1 MNKESSL
8 EKCVL
13 IPFIKYQRLMKQ
25 QQQIGAGGTDNFPYK
40 NENKAKTDI
49 SNKVHIIPPPPPP
62 PGKTDIISSQDKSEI
77 SSWVDNWESVIFKK

>member
-13 IPFIKYQRLMKQ
+13 IPFLKYQRLMKQ
-25 QQQIGAGGTDNFPYK
+25 QQQVGAGGTDNFPYK
-40 NENKAKTDI
+40 NENKVTTEI
-49 SNKVHIIPPPPPP
+49 SKKVHIIPPPPP

-77 SSWVDNWESVIFKK
+77 SSWVDNWESVIFKQ